1 MEVIG
6 YIASVFI
13 GLSLGLVGGGGSIL
27 TVPILVYFFHIDPL
41 IATTYSLFIVGLTSA
56 VGAGSHF
63 RKGNVD
69 LKIALIFGLPSLAAV
84 FVMRKWVMPAIPE
97 HLLQIGDMVLTKS
110 VLLMLVFA
118 ILMVFAAVAMMGK
131 RKSVAATTAPVSYPR
146 LIVQSVAVGLIT
158 GFVGVGGGFLI
169 IPSLVLFGGLSMKK
183 AVGTSLMV
191 MTISSLLGMLG
202 DISRQVAFDYLFLI
216 YFSLFAVAGIIGGS
230 YLTKYAN
237 DAKLKPVFGWFVL
250 VMGIFILIST
260 LYNQ

>member
-69 LKIALIFGLPSLAAV
+69 FKIALIFGVPSLAAV

-97 HLLQIGDMVLTKS
+97 HLLQVGDVLLSKS

-118 ILMVFAAVAMMGK
+118 ILMVFAAIAMM
-131 RKSVAATTAPVSYPR
+131 RKSKNVVVPAAPVSYTR
-146 LIVQSVAVGLIT
+146 LMAQGVAVGLIT

-202 DISRQVAFDYLFLI
+202 DLSRHAAFDYLFLV
-216 YFSLFAVAGIIGGS
+216 YFSLFAVGGIIAGS
-230 YLTKYAN
+230 YLTKYTN